1 MLEKKE
7 AEKAARKLPE
17 LSKDAQH
24 SLTVLKKAKEYLEAK
39 PEIAEELSA
48 AERRKRAQLKSKPVY
63 KYVALIISLFGVV
76 AAASTRCSPT
86 AAITAFTLPCLAL
99 RPSSSSPA
107 TT

>member
-1 MLEKKE
+1 MCIRDREQPQIKRLSAAGEQVLEKKE

-63 KYVALIISLFGVV
+63 KYV
-76 AAASTRCSPT
+76 
-86 AAITAFTLPCLAL
+86 CLL
-99 RPSSSSPA
+99 YTSHPRSFLQWSEKWR
-107 TT
+107 